1 MGVMDATTA
10 GLELALGGML
20 GALIGCAVLGLALG
34 SGLAIGLGRRARA
47 RRLPVTA
54 LSALPTDARP
64 SLIVVLGCPPRTRRG
79 HASRYLTGRAEA
91 AAAAYHALRTV
102 PILCSGR
109 AGAEGDEIEALIAL
123 LEAARVPRAALRFD
137 PAALRTIDTIDH
149 LALRYGGERI
159 LLVTQ
164 PFHLPRTL
172 FLARARALEAWGL
185 PAPGPKPGWRTRLR
199 EGLGQL
205 RAVWDVVQSRPDR

>member
-1 MGVMDATTA
+1 MMDAATA
-10 GLELALGGML
+10 GLELTLGGML
-20 GALIGCAVLGLALG
+20 GALIGCALLGLALG
-34 SGLAIGLGRRARA
+34 ASLAIFLEWRARA
-47 RRLPVTA
+47 RRLPMTA
-54 LSALPTDARP
+54 LSTLPSDARP

-109 AGAEGDEIEALIAL
+109 ASADGDEIEALIAL
-123 LEAARVPRAALRFD
+123 LEAARVPLAALRFD

-149 LALRYGGERI
+149 LAAHYRRERI

-172 FLARARALEAWGL
+172 FLARAHALEAWGL
-185 PAPGPKPGWRTRLR
+185 PAPGPKPGWRVQLR

-205 RAVWDVVQSRPDR
+205 RAVWDVLQTSRGG